1 MARQRSL
8 FVTVNKILDLMNLS
22 NGYSHTEPR
31 YGFKKA
37 PTWLPHNASQMDN
50 MYGALNKALKHLTSP
65 EFIEEWCNIGC
76 EMPLDKETF
85 NLILSRI
92 PKLEGNDGSFNVKY
106 LRN

>member
-22 NGYSHTEPR
+22 NGYSH
-31 YGFKKA
+31 
-37 PTWLPHNASQMDN
+37 NSSQMDN